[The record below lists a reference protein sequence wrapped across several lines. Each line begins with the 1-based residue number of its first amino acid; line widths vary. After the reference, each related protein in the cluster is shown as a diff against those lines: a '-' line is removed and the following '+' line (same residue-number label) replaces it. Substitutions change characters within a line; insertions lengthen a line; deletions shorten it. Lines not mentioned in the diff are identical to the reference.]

1 MVRPERVKSAKM
13 YFLLWACGTI
23 VSGFCGANYLVYKGI
38 KYSKEQITEYT
49 DLFEETLVGFTT
61 GMLFG
66 LFLPFY
72 FVVRVITF
80 PAYIA
85 EKITK

>member
-1 MVRPERVKSAKM
+1 M

-38 KYSKEQITEYT
+38 KYSKEQKIEYT
-49 DLFEETLVGFTT
+49 DLFEDTLCGFMT
-61 GMLFG
+61 GMLTG

-72 FVVRVITF
+72 FVGRVITF
-80 PAYIA
+80 PGYIA
-85 EKITK
+85 GKITK